1 MSDTTK
7 EAIAR
12 RLKEARRLAGLSQAH
27 VAQLIELQRP
37 AISEIE
43 AGNRRVSAE
52 ELARLASIYDVSV
65 VWLLG
70 EVEEELDLRDEKLQL
85 AARAL
90 KKLSGDDLTRL
101 LRILATLKEEE

>member
-1 MSDTTK
+1 MRDATK

-12 RLKEARRLAGLSQAH
+12 RLKEARKLSGLSQAH
-27 VAQLIELQRP
+27 VAELIELQRP

-43 AGNRRVSAE
+43 SGNRTVSAD
-52 ELARLASIYDVSV
+52 ELARFASIYDVSV

-70 EVEEELDLRDEKLQL
+70 KVEDEVDLRDEKLQL
-85 AARAL
+85 AAREL

-101 LRILATLKEEE
+101 LRILATLKEAE